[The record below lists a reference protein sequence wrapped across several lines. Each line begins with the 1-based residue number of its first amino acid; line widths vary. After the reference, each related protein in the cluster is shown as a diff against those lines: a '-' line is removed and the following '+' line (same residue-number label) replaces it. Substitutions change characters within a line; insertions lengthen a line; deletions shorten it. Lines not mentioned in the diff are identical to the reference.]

1 MRVEEWSSRVVEQF
15 GALNSDPNAGDFV
28 VTIPEL
34 RHFFVKSLEL
44 LRKLLGRDHGRV
56 WVGLGSSQRVLPV
69 LALAH
74 PDGLVDLLAFSTEVV
89 PDILAVCQCFEHGKD
104 LKFLALPRLEVEG
117 LRVLDISEVRQWVEL
132 YTK

>member
-44 LRKLLGRDHGRV
+44 LRELLGRDHGRV
-56 WVGLGSSQRVLPV
+56 WVGLGPGQRVLPV

-74 PDGLVDLLAFSTEVV
+74 PDGLVNLLAFSTKVV
-89 PDILAVCQCFEHGKD
+89 PDILAVCQCFEHGED
-104 LKFLALPRLEVEG
+104 LELLAFP
-117 LRVLDISEVRQWVEL
+117 
-132 YTK
+132 

>member
-1 MRVEEWSSRVVEQF
+1 MRVEEWRSRVVKQF
-15 GALNSDPNAGDFV
+15 GALDSDPNAGDLV
-28 VTIPEL
+28 LTIPKL
-34 RHFFVKSLEL
+34 RHLLVKSLEL
-44 LRKLLGRDHGRV
+44 LCELLRGDHGRV
-56 WVGLGSSQRVLPV
+56 RVSLGSSQRVLPV